1 MEQTVRKQQSELAA
15 LIAQNSNGDGVHPT
29 AIERLFLIRSLQ
41 PTAPLHAL
49 HEPALCIVAQGKKQ
63 VMLADNLYVYGQD
76 QYLVVSIDLPVVGQV
91 IEATPSVPYLCL
103 RLDLD
108 MGELSTLMMEA
119 KLDAP
124 ANEPSEPGLSINP
137 VSPQLLDAAIRL
149 VRLLET
155 PQDIAILAPL
165 IVREILYRL
174 LSGEH
179 SARLRQI
186 ALVDKQLQA
195 ISRAINWLKWNYEKP
210 FRIDT
215 IAREARMSP
224 SSLHHHFKSVTTM
237 SPLQYQKQLRLQ
249 QARRLMLGQGMDAAT
264 ASHYVGY
271 ESPSQFSREYS
282 RLFGAPPLRDMARLK
297 SGVFGDGEKSI
308 KN

>member
-1 MEQTVRKQQSELAA
+1 MIKTDTKQHCELAA
-15 LIAQNSNGDGVHPT
+15 LIAQNSGTDGVHAT
-29 AIERLFLIRSLQ
+29 AIERLFLICSSQ

-49 HEPALCIVAQGKKQ
+49 HQPALCIVAQGKKQ
-63 VMLADNLYVYGQD
+63 VMLADYVYVYGQD
-76 QYLVVSIDLPVVGQV
+76 QCLVVSIDLPLVGQV
-91 IEATPSVPYLCL
+91 IEATPPLPYLCL

-108 MGELSTLMMEA
+108 PGELSTLIMEA

-124 ANEPSEPGLSINP
+124 ANQRPEPGLFLSP

-149 VRLLET
+149 LQLLET

-165 IVREILYRL
+165 IIREILYRL
-174 LSGEH
+174 LSGKQ

-186 ALVDKQLQA
+186 ALVDKRLQGIAKA
-195 ISRAINWLKWNYEKP
+195 IDWLKWNYEKP
-210 FRIDT
+210 FRIDA
-215 IAREARMSP
+215 IARQACMSP
-224 SSLHHHFKSVTTM
+224 SSFHHHFKSVTAM

-249 QARRLMLGQGMDAAT
+249 QARRLMLGQGIDAAT

-282 RLFGAPPLRDMARLK
+282 RLFGAPPLRDITRLK
-297 SGVFGDGEKSI
+297 SGQQT
-308 KN
+308 

>member
-1 MEQTVRKQQSELAA
+1 MEQTLRKQQSELAT
-15 LIAQNSNGDGVHPT
+15 LIAQNSSTDGMQST
-29 AIERLFLIRSLQ
+29 AIERLFLFRSSQ
-41 PTAPLHAL
+41 PSAPLHGL
-49 HEPALCIVAQGKKQ
+49 HEPSLCIVAQGKKQ
-63 VMLADNLYVYGQD
+63 VMLADNLYVYGKD
-76 QYLVVSIDLPVVGQV
+76 EYLVVSIDLPVIGQV
-91 IEATPSVPYLCL
+91 IEATPTVPYLCL

-108 MGELSTLMMEA
+108 PGELSTLMMEA

-124 ANEPSEPGLSINP
+124 ANQPLKPGLSVNP
-137 VSPQLLDAAIRL
+137 ASPQLLDAAIRL
-149 VRLLET
+149 IRLLET

-165 IVREILYRL
+165 VVREILYRL

-195 ISRAINWLKWNYEKP
+195 IARAINWLKWNYEKP
-210 FRIDT
+210 FQIDT
-215 IAREARMSP
+215 IAREARMST

-249 QARRLMLGQGMDAAT
+249 QARNLMLGQGMDAAT
-264 ASHYVGY
+264 ASYSVGY

-282 RLFGAPPLRDMARLK
+282 RLFGAPPLRDIARLK
-297 SGVFGDGEKSI
+297 SGV
-308 KN
+308 

>member
-1 MEQTVRKQQSELAA
+1 MEQTITKQQSELAA
-15 LIAQNSNGDGVHPT
+15 LIAQNSKTDGMHPT
-29 AIERLFLIRSLQ
+29 AIERLFLIRSSE
-41 PTAPLHAL
+41 PTAPLHTL

-76 QYLVVSIDLPVVGQV
+76 QCLVVSIDLPVVGQV

-108 MGELSTLMMEA
+108 AGELSTLMMEA
-119 KLDAP
+119 KLDAT
-124 ANEPSEPGLSINP
+124 ANQQPPGLSLSP

-149 VRLLET
+149 LRLLET
-155 PQDIAILAPL
+155 PEDIAILAPL
-165 IVREILYRL
+165 VVREILYRL
-174 LSGEH
+174 LSSEQ

-186 ALVDKQLQA
+186 ALADKRLQG

-210 FRIDT
+210 FRIEA
-215 IAREARMSP
+215 IAREACMSP
-224 SSLHHHFKSVTTM
+224 SSLHHHFKSVTAM

-264 ASHYVGY
+264 ASHHVGY
-271 ESPSQFSREYS
+271 ESPSQFNREYS
-282 RLFGAPPLRDMARLK
+282 RLFGAPPLRDIARLK
-297 SGVFGDGEKSI
+297 SGQAM
-308 KN
+308 